1 MLNETAQARFRTWND
16 SVRGVGR
23 GSLVALAFAAALCGV
38 PIAADAGIARV
49 VTTSPGGHV
58 NTLVLIQNQGI
69 TVGEAGRLPR
79 GVSVTFYVR
88 NLTKTTKNFKFL
100 GKVTT
105 PIRPGHQAKLR
116 VNLDRRGVYPYLST
130 LNPSRKFRG
139 LFLVY

>member
-1 MLNETAQARFRTWND
+1 MAI
-16 SVRGVGR
+16 
-23 GSLVALAFAAALCGV
+23 AFAAALCGV

-58 NTLVLIQNQGI
+58 NTLVLIQDRGI

-79 GVSVTFYVR
+79 GVNVTFFVR

-100 GKVTT
+100 GKRRSRSALD
-105 PIRPGHQAKLR
+105 IRRSCSVQLA
-116 VNLDRRGVYPYLST
+116 RRGVYPYLST